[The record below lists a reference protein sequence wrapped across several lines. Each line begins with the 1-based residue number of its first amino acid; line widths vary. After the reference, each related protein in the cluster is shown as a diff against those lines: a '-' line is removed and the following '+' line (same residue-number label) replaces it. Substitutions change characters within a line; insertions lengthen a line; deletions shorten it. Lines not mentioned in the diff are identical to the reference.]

1 MFAGAFMMGAKDR
14 LLPPSIPFRFFA
26 SAILF
31 HVVGWLVLAW
41 GSESVPGFLGGT
53 GAVLAALHLV
63 TLGVLAMTAMGA
75 AYQMLPVATR
85 RQLGPAWA
93 CSLSWWLFTPGVA
106 LLSLGLGTGWPV
118 ALDGGAALCVAG
130 LSLFGLLVGR
140 NLAQVGDLP
149 AVTWPAWVAVGS
161 LAGLLVLAV
170 ALVVDMDMGFLVNRP
185 ALAAAHAVL
194 AGYGFMGM
202 LVVGFSAVLVPM
214 FVLSKPVE
222 DRDGKRVAVVAGLA
236 LLAGLA
242 GTVTT
247 TSWLQAVACGLGLAT
262 VGFYLAMQ
270 RRVLATRM
278 RKKLEPFFRL
288 LKAGWVLQV
297 LSLLVALALAFE
309 APAQRMAPLWGWLL
323 VFGWLLSFATGILQR
338 IVPFLASMHSGAKG
352 GKPVLLSHLT
362 HQRLLDLHAALH
374 GAALLSM
381 AAAMVF
387 DLTLLAR
394 LAALSG
400 LAGALAFAAFAVV
413 LMIRYRAHERRSQ
426 S

>member
-31 HVVGWLVLAW
+31 HIAGWLVLVW
-41 GSESVPGFLGGT
+41 GGDAAPGFLGGT

-85 RQLGPAWA
+85 RQLGPVWA
-93 CSLSWWLFTPGVA
+93 CSLSWWLFNPGIAA
-106 LLSLGLGTGWPV
+106 LALGLGTGWSLP
-118 ALDGGAALCVAG
+118 LDVGAVLCVAA
-130 LSLFGLLVGR
+130 LSVFGLLVGR
-140 NLAQVGDLP
+140 NLVQVGDLP
-149 AVTWPAWVAVGS
+149 AVTWPVWVALS
-161 LAGLLVLAV
+161 CLAGLLVLAAV
-170 ALVVDMDMGFLVNRP
+170 LVVDMDAGMLDNRP

-194 AGYGFMGM
+194 GGYGFMGM

-222 DRDGKRVAVVAGLA
+222 DVAGKRVAVIAALA
-236 LLAGLA
+236 LLTGLA
-242 GTVTT
+242 GVLTAAN
-247 TSWLQAVACGLGLAT
+247 WLQLAACLLGMAA
-262 VGFYLAMQ
+262 VGFYFALQ

-288 LKAGWVLQV
+288 VKAGWGLQLV
-297 LSLLVALALAFE
+297 SLLVALALTLG
-309 APAQRMAPLWGWLL
+309 APAERAAPLWGWLL

-352 GKPVLLSHLT
+352 GKPVLLSQLT
-362 HQRLLDLHAALH
+362 HQRLLDTHAAAH
-374 GAALLSM
+374 GAAVVLM
-381 AAAMVF
+381 AAAMVL
-387 DLTLLAR
+387 DLPVLAR
-394 LAALSG
+394 LAAFSG
-400 LAGALAFAAFAVV
+400 LAGALAFAAFAIV
-413 LMIRYRAHERRSQ
+413 LMVRYRAHERRSQ